1 MKTILVSLALFCC
14 LLPVQGDSN
23 LFKDG
28 KSRYVIVRPDQ
39 PEGTEGYAVEEFSR
53 HFAKLT
59 GLTLPVLP
67 ESQYRPELGHRISIG
82 HTALGTAKVSPEK
95 LSGFGEEGYIIS
107 AEGADLVII
116 GGQRRGT
123 LYGVYDYLE
132 QLGVRWFTPSFTK
145 IPNLKKISLPTQ
157 KTEFVPKVFYR
168 DMLWNNNHPG
178 ANTEDEYRTWV
189 ARMRLNGEYARLP
202 DRLGGSARTLLDC
215 HSYHLLVDYGEFA
228 AHPEW
233 FAVKEAGQRD
243 PGSPTSVQLCTTNP
257 QLRAYVV
264 ERVRALLRQSPGLE
278 YLWVSQDDGRM
289 SGCFCSACAT
299 ERLAHSGV
307 GAASRPSGQGG
318 GKDPID
324 PVNSG
329 GDPNGPVWSAN
340 TISLANFVA
349 DAVQAEFPSVKIK
362 VLAYSYT
369 WLAPKNV
376 RLSPNVVVVLCG
388 PTDDWFNG
396 YPGTPLASSIQWW
409 QALKD
414 WGGLGG
420 NVQLYTYGAS
430 NFAYWWPFPT
440 WFATCEIL
448 QSANR
453 ENCNAL
459 YVQGALCG
467 YGSEFI
473 DLRAYLCAKTLF
485 RPEDDFKKAFYEFT
499 AAYYGPAA
507 KDVQN
512 YILWFD
518 NYVKANKIAGHHE
531 WGNENGWRKW
541 MTPAMIAKS
550 EELLLPAL
558 EAAKGKGADYEK
570 RALAAYLPTLCV
582 KMLAQALPTP
592 EITATEICFV
602 APEKRAAV
610 QKMSLLFNRGMQ
622 LNGYSRWNEMMDYDP
637 YASLIA
643 RLGQD
648 NRLYTL
654 KNPKVKFTV
663 APSLG
668 GRLLTFQSVGQKIN
682 LFRNPGRNLMAGY
695 EEYSDGNQN
704 DASSSIGYE
713 VVSASN
719 TRVTLKTV
727 LPDGLEGLREYRV
740 SPTAPKIEISSTY
753 KNVSGQAKSVALR
766 SHPEFAYPIFR
777 DYVVYQEK
785 HGRWE
790 IAPTGAATSDCSE
803 QRLAPTPSRVSGGT
817 GRWLLGNR
825 KENRGLLH
833 VYKVAEVEKLYWFKG
848 ASFDSVTLELFGPRQ
863 TLQPGASATL
873 SQSFELVSDLAKF
886 LKP

>member
-1 MKTILVSLALFCC
+1 MKTIIIGLALFCC
-14 LLPVQGDSN
+14 LLPVQGDDN

-28 KSRYVIVRPDQ
+28 KSSYVIVRPDR
-39 PEGTEGYAVEEFSR
+39 PEGTEGYAVEEFSK

-59 GLTLPVLP
+59 GLTLPVMP
-67 ESQYRPELGHRISIG
+67 ESQYRPELGRRISIG
-82 HTALGTAKVSPEK
+82 HTALGESKVSPEK
-95 LSGFGEEGYIIS
+95 LSGFGEEGYSIS

-116 GGQRRGT
+116 GGKRRGT

-132 QLGVRWFTPSFTK
+132 ELGVRWFTPTFTK
-145 IPNLKKISLPTQ
+145 IPVLKNISLPT
-157 KTEFVPKVFYR
+157 KKKEFVPKVFYR
-168 DMLWNNNHPG
+168 DMLWNNNNPVPQT
-178 ANTEDEYRTWV
+178 ADEYVTWV

-202 DRLGGSARTLLDC
+202 ERLGGSARTLLDC
-215 HSYHLLVDYGEFA
+215 HSYHLLVDYGTSA

-233 FAVKEAGQRD
+233 FAVKESGARD

-257 QLRAYVV
+257 QLRAHVV
-264 ERVRALLRQSPGLE
+264 ERVRALLRQSPSSE
-278 YLWVSQDDGRM
+278 YIWVSQDDGRM
-289 SGCFCSACAT
+289 SGCFCPECSK
-299 ERLAHSGV
+299 ERVAHG
-307 GAASRPSGQGG
+307 GTAPAGGKGG

-329 GDPNGPVWSAN
+329 GDSNRLTWSAN

-349 DAVQAEFPSVKIK
+349 DAVRVEFPKVKIK

-376 RLSPNVVVVLCG
+376 SLSPNVVVVLCG
-388 PTDDWFNG
+388 PSDDWFNG
-396 YPGTPLASSIQWW
+396 YPGTPLEISIQWW
-409 QALKD
+409 KALKD
-414 WGGLGG
+414 WGGMGG

-467 YGSEFI
+467 YGSDFV

-485 RPEDDFKKAFYEFT
+485 RPEDDFKKHFYEFT
-499 AAYYGPAA
+499 EAYYGPAA
-507 KDVQN
+507 KNVQN

-518 NYVKANKIAGHHE
+518 KYVKDNKISGHHE

-541 MTPAMIAKS
+541 MTPETIANSDK
-550 EELLLPAL
+550 LLLPAL

-582 KMLAQALPTP
+582 KMLAQASPTQ
-592 EITATEICFV
+592 EITSNEICFV
-602 APEKRAAV
+602 APEKRAEV
-610 QKMSLLFNRGMQ
+610 REMSALFNRGMQ
-622 LNGYSRWNEMMDYDP
+622 LNGYSRWNELMDYDP
-637 YASLIA
+637 SASLIA

-648 NRLYTL
+648 NRIYTL
-654 KNPKVKFTV
+654 KNKDVELTV

-668 GRLLTFQSVGQKIN
+668 GRLLTFQALGQKRN
-682 LFRNPGRNLMAGY
+682 LFRTPARNLMAGY

-704 DASSSIGYE
+704 DPSSTVGYE

-719 TRVTLKTV
+719 TLVTLKAL
-727 LPDGLEGLREYRV
+727 LPDGLEVLREYRV
-740 SPTAPKIEISSTY
+740 SPDSPKIEISSTY
-753 KNVSGQAKSVALR
+753 KNVGGKAKSVALR
-766 SHPEFAYPIFR
+766 SHPEFAYSVFC

-785 HGRWE
+785 NGRWE
-790 IAPTGAATSDCSE
+790 ALPTISAKDYSE
-803 QRLAPTPSRVSGGT
+803 KYLTPTPSSGVSGGK
-817 GRWLLGNR
+817 GRWLLGNL
-825 KENRGLLH
+825 KENRGLLN
-833 VYKVAEVEKLYWFKG
+833 VYNVAEVEKIYWFKG
-848 ASFDSVTLELFGPRQ
+848 AGFDSVTMELFGPRK
-863 TLQPGASATL
+863 TLQPGESAKL
-873 SQSFELVSDLAKF
+873 NQSFELVSDLAKF